1 MEMTDSHSL
10 LLGLIAC
17 AIIAD
22 GTASLVCK
30 ERLYHG
36 LSKSFQHTSPPDGK
50 ADKREAA
57 DKPEKPEAATAD

>member
-22 GTASLVCK
+22 GTAALVCK
-30 ERLYHG
+30 ERIYHG
-36 LSKSFQHTSPPDGK
+36 LARAFSARSSPEPQTAGE
-50 ADKREAA
+50 RPAA
-57 DKPEKPEAATAD
+57 